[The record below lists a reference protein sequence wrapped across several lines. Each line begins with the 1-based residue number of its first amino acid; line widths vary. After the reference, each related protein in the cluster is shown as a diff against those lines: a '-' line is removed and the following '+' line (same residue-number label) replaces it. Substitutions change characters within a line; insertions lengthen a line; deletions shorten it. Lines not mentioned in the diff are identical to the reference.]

1 MSLYTYR
8 SHASPLHIFQSPPG
22 VVLRCLQVHFEGEKW
37 ENVSED
43 AIDLVRRLLDRDY
56 STRISAAEALQH
68 PWILSQC
75 GQDSCLFEDEAID
88 MMPVLS
94 AHH

>member
-1 MSLYTYR
+1 ML
-8 SHASPLHIFQSPPG
+8 
-22 VVLRCLQVHFEGEKW
+22 VRCTQLIFEGEKW

-56 STRISAAEALQH
+56 SSRITAAEALQH

-75 GQDSCLFEDEAID
+75 GSEGCLFEEDAVAR
-88 MMPVLS
+88 MPVLREGQP
-94 AHH
+94 A

>member
-1 MSLYTYR
+1 MQ
-8 SHASPLHIFQSPPG
+8 ASAFKGRLLPALCVTKVRLPNF
-22 VVLRCLQVHFEGEKW
+22 CMLQVKFEGEKW
-37 ENVSED
+37 ENVSEE

-56 STRISAAEALQH
+56 STRISAAEALHH

-75 GQDSCLFEDEAID
+75 GNEGCIFEEGAVD

-94 AHH
+94 ER